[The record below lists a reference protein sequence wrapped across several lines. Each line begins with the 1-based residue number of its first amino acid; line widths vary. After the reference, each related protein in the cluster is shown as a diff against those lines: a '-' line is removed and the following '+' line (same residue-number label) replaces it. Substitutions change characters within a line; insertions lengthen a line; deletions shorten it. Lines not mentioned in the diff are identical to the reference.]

1 MIKNRVVISAKDD
14 AIVPTRAFIFAT
26 DCATIHKIFA
36 NGGRWM
42 QQTIVPDKQSVE
54 NCLKQKT
61 YHIDFYQRE
70 YVWSEET
77 ALTLLKD
84 IVYNF
89 ELGYEQNK
97 NSEITETL
105 MERFNWYYLNVYIT
119 NNINGKNYIVDGQQ
133 RLTTLTLIATKLYHL
148 LDKSDKLRELLGQC
162 VFSNNGF
169 KDIFN
174 LDNDKRYSV
183 MDCIFNEKTYSET
196 YKNKTEENLLAR
208 YKDISSYLDERFKDS
223 TDHKRKVFVL
233 YFLKRLVL
241 VELAITQ
248 DDTPMVF
255 EVIND
260 RGEALKPFEILK
272 GKLIGALPKSDTE
285 SFCEKW
291 DQSFLQL
298 MGIEDDF
305 FSDLIKSKFVFKRNS
320 NIAKNINNQYHR
332 YIFENNDIANTLQFR
347 KQDDK
352 HIGNIKK
359 FITQDIV
366 YYSKLYKK
374 IIYSEDISLRYCKEI
389 NGLSGQYQN
398 ILSACEIND
407 KDEDEKIKRIA
418 REYDRFWVLLN
429 LNGIYDSNEFQDLSY
444 QLNESLKNANINEYI
459 NIFDDLLAKTIK
471 EKRNLATLHS
481 LLDFQNF
488 MTRNYTNTNTKFLR
502 YLFAR
507 VEQFICE
514 HINEKPKNDV
524 FYIASKTGEK
534 TAYHIEHILSRN
546 ETNLSYFDNEEE
558 FEKQRN
564 LLGGLLL
571 LKDKVNISSNN
582 EEYEDKLKT
591 YNASLVWG
599 RSLCSDFYHHTNKDF
614 LNFNK
619 SLKDGVQ
626 FESYDKF
633 DKVALEKRSKLL
645 YEIIKIIWEVDRY
658 NPK

>member
-1 MIKNRVVISAKDD
+1 
-14 AIVPTRAFIFAT
+14 
-26 DCATIHKIFA
+26 
-36 NGGRWM
+36 M

-70 YVWSEET
+70 YVWSKET
-77 ALTLLKD
+77 ALILLKD
-84 IVYNF
+84 ITYNF

-97 NSEITETL
+97 NSEITEAL

-119 NNINGKNYIVDGQQ
+119 NNINGKSYIVDGQQ

-162 VFSNNGF
+162 IFSNNGF

-174 LDNDKRYSV
+174 LDNDKRYRV
-183 MDCIFNEKTYSET
+183 MDCIFNDKSYPET
-196 YKNKTEENLLAR
+196 YKHKTEENILVR
-208 YKDISSYLDERFKDS
+208 YKDISNYLDEMLKDS
-223 TDHKRKVFVL
+223 TTHKLKVFVL

-298 MGIEDDF
+298 IDMEDYF

-320 NIAKNINNQYHR
+320 DIEKNINNQYHR

-352 HIGNIKK
+352 HIDNIKK

-366 YYSKLYKK
+366 YYAKLYNK
-374 IIYSEDISLRYCKEI
+374 IEYSKDIFLRYCREI

-429 LNGIYDSNEFQDLSY
+429 LNGIYNSNEFQDLSY

-459 NIFDDLLAKTIK
+459 NIFDDLLAKAIK

-481 LLDFQNF
+481 LLDFQSF

-571 LKDKVNISSNN
+571 LKDKVNISSSN

-599 RSLCSDFYHHTNKDF
+599 RSLCTDFYYHTNKDF
-614 LNFNK
+614 LIFNE
-619 SLKDGVQ
+619 SLKDKGVQ
-626 FESYDKF
+626 FRPYDKF
-633 DKVALEKRSKLL
+633 DKVALEERSKLL
-645 YEIIKIIWEVDRY
+645 YEIIKIIWEVER
-658 NPK
+658 